1 VAAARSAVP
10 LATAVAPAASLEQA
24 HEALAAM
31 GVGTELGLE
40 RARARE

>member
-1 VAAARSAVP
+1 MSGAP

-24 HEALAAM
+24 HEALTAM
-31 GVGTELGLE
+31 GVSTELDLE